1 MAPLFLGG
9 EIVDAVTI
17 LGSPPGQ
24 PDRKINPTCP
34 CLARLL
40 NKSFHLMSLTEQARW
55 FVLGGDHLVL
65 LDERGQI
72 PQGALT
78 QLPAR
83 LQGAPFER
91 FDDWDG
97 LPCYLLDL
105 GADADVQTMTGLRQ
119 LMVAGDEAGFRL
131 AGRAWQLATFRR
143 SHRFC
148 GECGAPMAPKA
159 GEWAQECH
167 QGHVAYP
174 RISPCIIVAV
184 RKGSAILLA
193 AHRRHYQA
201 EDPMY
206 TVLAGFVE
214 AGENLEQCVARE
226 VFEESGIRVN
236 NIRYVASQPWP
247 FPHSLM
253 MGFTA
258 DYQSGEIRV
267 QDEELVA
274 ADPGHH
280 SAATDRAVPRRRGL
294 TEPTQAGKR
303 GPLFAPPHIF
313 ALEPVRQCVWAA
325 LPPTQSGIISAIL
338 CWI

>member
-1 MAPLFLGG
+1 
-9 EIVDAVTI
+9 
-17 LGSPPGQ
+17 
-24 PDRKINPTCP
+24 
-34 CLARLL
+34 
-40 NKSFHLMSLTEQARW
+40 MSSTEQARW

-65 LDERGQI
+65 LDTQGQI
-72 PQGALT
+72 PQGSRAL
-78 QLPAR
+78 LPAS
-83 LQGAPFER
+83 LQGASFER
-91 FDDWDG
+91 FDEWGG

-105 GADADVQTMTGLRQ
+105 GAGTDGELSPMTPLRQ
-119 LMVAGDEAGFRL
+119 LMVAGDEEGFRL

-148 GECGAPMAPKA
+148 GECGAPMAPKT
-159 GEWAQECH
+159 GEWAQGCP
-167 QGHVAYP
+167 QGHVVYP

-184 RKGSAILLA
+184 RKGPAILLA

-201 EDPMY
+201 DDPMY

-226 VFEESGIRVN
+226 VFEESGIRVG

-258 DYQSGEIRV
+258 DYLGGEIKV

-274 ADPGHH
+274 ADFFE
-280 SAATDRAVPRRRGL
+280 ADRLPRL
-294 TEPTQAGKR
+294 
-303 GPLFAPPHIF
+303 PPHGTIARRLIELSF
-313 ALEPVRQCVWAA
+313 NDEA
-325 LPPTQSGIISAIL
+325 
-338 CWI
+338 